1 MYMTG
6 KLKQKVTRAQGWKKK
21 LSETL
26 KDLGLINEDFTG
38 KILVDLNQGGVRN
51 LDKTEQLK

>member
-1 MYMTG
+1 MAD

-26 KDLGLINEDFTG
+26 KDLGFIDGNFTG
-38 KILVDLNQGGVRN
+38 KVVININQGEAR
-51 LDKTEQLK
+51 TIEQVKYHK